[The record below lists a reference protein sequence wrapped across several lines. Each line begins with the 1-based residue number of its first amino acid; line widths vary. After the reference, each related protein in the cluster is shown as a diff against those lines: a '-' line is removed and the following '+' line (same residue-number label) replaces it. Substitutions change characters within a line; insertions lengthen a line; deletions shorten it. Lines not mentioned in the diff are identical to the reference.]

1 MDDSYYFYI
10 NDIYFRCYLEF
21 EHAAGDCGRI
31 PNSMYVALQLSQQKD
46 RLQINLYD
54 PKQAADMMEKISEV
68 QRESALSQG
77 RLNTNRSAVIM

>member
-1 MDDSYYFYI
+1 
-10 NDIYFRCYLEF
+10 
-21 EHAAGDCGRI
+21 
-31 PNSMYVALQLSQQKD
+31 MYVALQLSQQKD

-77 RLNTNRSAVIM
+77 RLNTNRSAVVL